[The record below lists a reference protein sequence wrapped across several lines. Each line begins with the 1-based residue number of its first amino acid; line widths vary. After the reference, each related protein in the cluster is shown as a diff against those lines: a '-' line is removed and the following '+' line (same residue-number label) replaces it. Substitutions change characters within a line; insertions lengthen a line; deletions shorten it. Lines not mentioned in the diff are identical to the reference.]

1 MVDIFRALGQTL
13 IPNPVLGA
21 VIGSMAGKLFVDMA
35 GSGNSKLAGW
45 LKFMMSEFI
54 KKHDDN
60 LSQAL
65 ERINREFNELGDLRT
80 ADFDPKNNILDN
92 SVKSARAY

>member
-1 MVDIFRALGQTL
+1 MWCNISVMVDIFRALGQTL

-45 LKFMMSEFI
+45 L
-54 KKHDDN
+54 
-60 LSQAL
+60 A
-65 ERINREFNELGDLRT
+65 
-80 ADFDPKNNILDN
+80 
-92 SVKSARAY
+92 

>member
-1 MVDIFRALGQTL
+1 
-13 IPNPVLGA
+13 
-21 VIGSMAGKLFVDMA
+21 
-35 GSGNSKLAGW
+35 
-45 LKFMMSEFI
+45 MMSEFI

-80 ADFDPKNNILDN
+80 ADFDPKKNILDN
-92 SVKSARAY
+92 SLKSARAY